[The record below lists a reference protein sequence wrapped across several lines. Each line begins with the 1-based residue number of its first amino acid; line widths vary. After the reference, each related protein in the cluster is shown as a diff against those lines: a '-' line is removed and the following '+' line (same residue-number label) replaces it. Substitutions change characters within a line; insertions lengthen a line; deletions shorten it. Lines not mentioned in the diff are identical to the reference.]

1 MLLNY
6 NMSVGLADDNGNI
19 VERTASEMKILA
31 SDASSTLFQR
41 EQNRNDNK
49 DQNKK
54 FVQIYG
60 DEVKHCIA
68 FYQLAKKQTDPK
80 HSENEEIDPKIRFLK
95 ECAQEHVLAIPILRK
110 I

>member
-1 MLLNY
+1 MRVL
-6 NMSVGLADDNGNI
+6 
-19 VERTASEMKILA
+19 E
-31 SDASSTLFQR
+31 SDASSRLFQR

-60 DEVKHCIA
+60 DDVKNGAA

-80 HSENEEIDPKIRFLK
+80 HSENDDVDPKIRFLK
-95 ECAQEHVLAIPILRK
+95 ECAQENVLAIPILRK